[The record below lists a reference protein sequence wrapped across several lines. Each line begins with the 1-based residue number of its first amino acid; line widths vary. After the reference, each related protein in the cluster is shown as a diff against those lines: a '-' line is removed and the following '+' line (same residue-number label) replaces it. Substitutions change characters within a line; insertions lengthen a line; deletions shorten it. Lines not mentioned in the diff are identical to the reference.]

1 MVLDE
6 TDTDR
11 EDMARSAW
19 RFIDPITT
27 EEYAWPVNPR
37 EDSGSH
43 TITRSTNYVSAAAQR
58 RTSANVDTI
67 DTVIH
72 QKNMEQQTFSYTGYV
87 YNQQQYDALE
97 SWASK
102 DYAVE
107 LYDDLGRGFLIYTT
121 DISFSRVRS
130 NQNPYKHD
138 YTFTGI
144 ILERIV

>member
-43 TITRSTNYVSAAAQR
+43 TITRSTNYASVAAQR

-87 YNQQQYDALE
+87 L
-97 SWASK
+97 S
-102 DYAVE
+102 
-107 LYDDLGRGFLIYTT
+107 LIH
-121 DISFSRVRS
+121 I
-130 NQNPYKHD
+130 
-138 YTFTGI
+138 
-144 ILERIV
+144 